1 MSAPKITWSDSESP
15 STSQKMERDGLWRE
29 NAGRHLYM
37 YLDESGNLDFGQTGS
52 QYFIMTCAVAR
63 RPFLVC
69 DSLRSYRYD
78 LWENGL
84 DIEKFHACEDAN
96 DVRKG
101 VYNILA
107 ASDNS
112 YRVYSVYVK
121 KSEVPVSMRTP
132 DIIYAKV
139 FELLIDAIYSKEHLA
154 WVESAIVVTDK
165 LPKDAERRKV
175 SRPLKKYMKQKF
187 QNRHIPYS
195 LLHHN
200 SASDMN
206 LQVADYFCW
215 AAQRD
220 LTQNK
225 HWPMVKVANQ
235 FVRVGEVHFGN

>member
-1 MSAPKITWSDSESP
+1 MSAPKITWSESESFP
-15 STSQKMERDGLWRE
+15 KSQRVVKDEFWRE

-37 YLDESGNLDFGQTGS
+37 YLDESGNLDFGKNGTR
-52 QYFIMTCAVAR
+52 YFIMTCAVAR
-63 RPFLVC
+63 RPFLIC

-78 LWENGL
+78 LWESGI
-84 DIEKFHACEDAN
+84 DVEKFHACEDTN

-101 VYNILA
+101 VYGILSSA
-107 ASDNS
+107 GSS
-112 YRVYSVYVK
+112 YRVYSVYVE
-121 KSEVPVSMRTP
+121 KSEVPESMRTP
-132 DIIYAKV
+132 DVIYAKV
-139 FELLIDAIYSKEHLA
+139 FELLIDAIYSEEHLA

-187 QNRHIPYS
+187 QMRHIPYS
-195 LLHHN
+195 LLHHD

-220 LTQNK
+220 LAQNK
-225 HWPMVKVANQ
+225 SWPMVKVFDQ
-235 FVRVGEVHFGN
+235 FAKVGKVEF